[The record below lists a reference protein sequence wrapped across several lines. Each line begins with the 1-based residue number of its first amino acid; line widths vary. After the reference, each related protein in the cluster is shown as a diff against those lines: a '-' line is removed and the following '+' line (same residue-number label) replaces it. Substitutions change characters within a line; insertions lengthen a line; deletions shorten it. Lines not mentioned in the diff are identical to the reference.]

1 MSKRFTITRPG
12 DGTNVP
18 VGNKNNKQ
26 PGAGAF
32 KITRHVKTEDPTYV
46 EKTVRCPI
54 PIALCF
60 EKVNQT
66 QVNSKYKL
74 MDNDYV
80 KQLTFVTWANIETE
94 KGFAGLVPWYNY
106 NCTYASIPLT
116 IPYAGAYDVDDT
128 LNTTEYIHPTWIDQ
142 FAHAAAN
149 SECEITITPYT
160 GTLQLPDSGP
170 GTIYAS
176 GGNITTMDATALPGI
191 SPFTLKGTIKKL
203 TSVPVELMFDS
214 TCKGNVPALDFGDGG
229 ETFSA
234 PFIPLYRRYPN
245 GYGDEDA
252 YNDINLRLLESV
264 MNEELTFADEDNI
277 EAFAA
282 FLDEMDEG
290 GYFGTDI
297 TLPGPKVGYN
307 KCDEAWDSTPDS
319 FVLFS
324 VDITF
329 TEVDPG
335 VVQENEE
342 RRSWKLIHKD
352 DKGIGHNIGTSSQTI
367 ENGGFETDPNVAE
380 KVFPAEYDEFGNL
393 IRPAQAEY
401 CAENGIQKVVK
412 NRPKIDRT
420 IATEFASEN

>member
-32 KITRHVKTEDPTYV
+32 KITRHVKTEHPTYA

-54 PIALCF
+54 PVGITF
-60 EKVNQT
+60 EKVKPSSSS
-66 QVNSKYKL
+66 SKYKMVYDDAL
-74 MDNDYV
+74 S
-80 KQLTFVTWANIETE
+80 FVEYANIETN
-94 KGFAGLVPWYNY
+94 KGFAGILPWYNY
-106 NCTYASIPLT
+106 TCTEIGTPLI
-116 IPYAGAYDVDDT
+116 IPYAGAYDVD
-128 LNTTEYIHPTWIDQ
+128 LKAEALSEYIHPTWIDR
-142 FAHAAAN
+142 FSNAAVN

-176 GGNITTMDATALPGI
+176 GGNLTTMDATALPGI
-191 SPFTLKGTIKKL
+191 SPFTLKGTMQKL
-203 TSVPVELMFDS
+203 KSIETFDS
-214 TCKGNVPALDFGDGG
+214 SCSGTVPFIEFAEDGI
-229 ETFSA
+229 SRSV
-234 PFIPLYRRYPN
+234 PFIPVYTHYPPDASTSYDE
-245 GYGDEDA
+245 YGHSMITSLA
-252 YNDINLRLLESV
+252 RV
-264 MNEELTFADEDNI
+264 LTADLTLVDEDNI
-277 EAFAA
+277 ASFDAFI
-282 FLDEMDEG
+282 DEMDNA
-290 GYFGTDI
+290 GYLNGINID
-297 TLPGPKVGYN
+297 LPGPKVGFN
-307 KCDEAWDSTPDS
+307 KCDEAWDMNQYS
-319 FVLFS
+319 FALFA

-367 ENGGFETDPNVAE
+367 ENGDFETDPNVAE

-401 CAENGIQKVVK
+401 CAENGVQKVVK

>member
-18 VGNKNNKQ
+18 VGNKNNNQ

-32 KITRHVKTEDPTYV
+32 KITRHVKAENPTYV

-54 PIALCF
+54 PVGILF
-60 EKVNQT
+60 QKVTPSQP
-66 QVNSKYKL
+66 NSKYK
-74 MDNDYV
+74 MV
-80 KQLTFVTWANIETE
+80 SPRTGGRMEFVNFANIETE
-94 KGFAGLVPWYNY
+94 KGFAGIYPLGTY
-106 NCTYASIPLT
+106 NCEAVSAPLV
-116 IPYAGAYDVDDT
+116 IPYIGSYLVNETDET
-128 LNTTEYIHPTWIDQ
+128 LTEYSHPTWIDA
-142 FAHAAAN
+142 FSNAAAN
-149 SECEITITPYT
+149 SDCEITFTPYT

-170 GTIYAS
+170 GTIYES
-176 GGNITTMDATALPGI
+176 GGNITTMNATALPGI

-203 TSVPVELMFDS
+203 SSTNYGYDA
-214 TCKGNVPALDFGDGG
+214 TCKGKAPVIGCVYDELGTIEVPYIPINTFDPEKYDDEGG
-229 ETFSA
+229 YCPWPYSIFELAKEGTIAFTDDDNTTA
-234 PFIPLYRRYPN
+234 
-245 GYGDEDA
+245 
-252 YNDINLRLLESV
+252 V
-264 MNEELTFADEDNI
+264 NE
-277 EAFAA
+277 
-282 FLDEMDEG
+282 FLDELDEG

-297 TLPGPKVGYN
+297 TLPGPKVGYS
-307 KCDEAWDSTPDS
+307 KCNEASDVAYCS
-319 FVLFS
+319 FALFA

-352 DKGIGHNIGTSSQTI
+352 DKGIGHNIGTSIQTI

-401 CAENGIQKVVK
+401 CAENGVQKVVK

>member
-12 DGTNVP
+12 DGANIP

-32 KITRHVKTEDPTYV
+32 KITRHVKTENPTYT
-46 EKTVRCPI
+46 EKTVTCPI
-54 PIALCF
+54 PVGLFF
-60 EKVNQT
+60 EKVNASQT
-66 QVNSKYKL
+66 NSKYKL
-74 MDNDYV
+74 LASYGNQMS
-80 KQLTFVTWANIETE
+80 FVSFANVETE
-94 KGFAGLVPWYNY
+94 KGYAGLFPLATYNTEVP
-106 NCTYASIPLT
+106 IKPLI
-116 IPYAGAYDVDDT
+116 IPYAGAYEYNEDT
-128 LNTTEYIHPTWIDQ
+128 EIATQYIHPTWIDELSN
-142 FAHAAAN
+142 AVVN
-149 SECEITITPYT
+149 SDCEITFTPYT

-176 GGNITTMDATALPGI
+176 GGNITTMTATALPNI

-203 TSVPVELMFDS
+203 VSVGDGVYDK
-214 TCKGNVPALDFGDGG
+214 TCKGKVPTINVTVNG
-229 ETFSA
+229 ETRDIVYMPEFA
-234 PFIPLYRRYPN
+234 HDPEKW
-245 GYGDEDA
+245 GDEDGYENWSNA
-252 YNDINLRLLESV
+252 VLANV
-264 MNEELTFADEDNI
+264 MEEVWSFTDEDNTT
-277 EAFAA
+277 AFGE
-282 FLDEMDEG
+282 FMEELDDN
-290 GYFGTDI
+290 GYLGTDI
-297 TLPGPKVGYN
+297 TLPGPKVDYN
-307 KCDEAWDSTPDS
+307 KCDEAWDMTSNS
-319 FVLFS
+319 FALFT

-335 VVQENEE
+335 VVQENED

-367 ENGGFETDPNVAE
+367 ENGGFETDPTLAE